1 MHRMTHAESPSALH
15 GMRVLVAEDEALVS
29 MMLEEMLEDLGCETV
44 GTHATL
50 SSALEA
56 SRAGNFDVALVD
68 MNLCG
73 EFAGPILDELETRSI
88 PFAIAS
94 GADTALTATGNRV
107 VLGKPYGFDQLRETL
122 QVLRGALEDQN

>member
-1 MHRMTHAESPSALH
+1 MTKVDDAAAFQ
-15 GMRVLVAEDEALVS
+15 GMRVLVAEDETLVS

-50 SSALEA
+50 ESALVA
-56 SRAGNFDVALVD
+56 SRADDFDVALID

-73 EFAGPILDELETRSI
+73 ESAEPIVAELSARAI

-94 GADTALTATGNRV
+94 GADAALTRPSGGI
-107 VLGKPYGFDQLRETL
+107 VLGKPYGFDQLRDTLKAL
-122 QVLRGALEDQN
+122 QVALRQ

>member
-1 MHRMTHAESPSALH
+1 MSNPEDTAGLAGL
-15 GMRVLVAEDEALVS
+15 RVLVAEDEALVS

-50 SSALEA
+50 GAALAA
-56 SRAGNFDVALVD
+56 SRANDFDVALID

-73 EFAGPILDELETRSI
+73 ESADPIVAELEARSI

-94 GADTALTATGNRV
+94 GADAAATRPGRGII
-107 VLGKPYGFDQLRETL
+107 LGKPYGFNQLREAMKA
-122 QVLRGALEDQN
+122 LRVELGPPAE